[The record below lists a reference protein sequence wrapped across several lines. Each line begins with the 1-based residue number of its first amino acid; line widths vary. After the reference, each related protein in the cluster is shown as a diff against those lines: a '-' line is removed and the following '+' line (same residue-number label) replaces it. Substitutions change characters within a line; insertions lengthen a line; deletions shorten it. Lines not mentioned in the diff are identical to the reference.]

1 MIAETDFFKSRDYER
16 DGPSWRSRRLGLITD
31 ALFDLP
37 LALCDATG
45 RVRREASQLPV
56 QRVLVASVNVPHR
69 EAELEKV
76 LAALR
81 RTRHDVTVALA
92 PVGDRGKFHNIN
104 LALHQHDIS
113 AFDWLIVTDDD
124 IALPPGFVDNF
135 LYLATKAKLHLCQ
148 PAHRFHSF
156 NRFLL
161 TYRAWNSLV
170 RLTNFVESGP
180 ITAFHRDSLGLL
192 LPFPEL
198 RWSWGVDITW
208 SEIGRRHD
216 LRLGIID
223 ATPIEHLKP
232 ISSNYDYKVAIAEAM
247 EFLRQQ
253 GVTSSKKDILKNL
266 GVVPI

>member
-1 MIAETDFFKSRDYER
+1 MAETDFFKSRDYER
-16 DGPSWRSRRLGLITD
+16 DGPSWRSRRLGPITD

-37 LALCDATG
+37 LALRGATG
-45 RVRREASQLPV
+45 RIRRDARQLPV

-81 RTRHDVTVALA
+81 HTRHDVTVALA

-124 IALPPGFVDNF
+124 VALPPGFVDNF
-135 LYLATKAKLHLCQ
+135 LYLAMKANLHLCQ

>member
-1 MIAETDFFKSRDYER
+1 MAETDFFKSRDCER
-16 DGPSWRSRRLGLITD
+16 DGPSWRSRRLGPVTD

-37 LALCDATG
+37 LALRGAKG
-45 RVRREASQLPV
+45 RLSREAQQLPV
-56 QRVLVASVNVPHR
+56 QRVLVASVNVPYR
-69 EAELEKV
+69 EAELENV
-76 LAALR
+76 LAELR

-92 PVGDRGKFHNIN
+92 PLGERGKFHNVN
-104 LALHQHDIS
+104 LALAERDVS
-113 AFDWLIVTDDD
+113 TFDWLLVTDDD
-124 IALPPGFVDNF
+124 IAFPPGFMDNF
-135 LYLATKAKLHLCQ
+135 LYLATKANLHLCQ

-161 TYRAWNSLV
+161 TYRAWGSLV

-180 ITAFHRDSLGLL
+180 ITAFHRDSFGLL

-208 SEIGRRHD
+208 SEIGRRHG

-232 ISSNYDYKVAIAEAM
+232 ISSNYDYRAAIAEAM

-253 GVTSSKKDILKNL
+253 GVTSRKKDILKNL

>member
-1 MIAETDFFKSRDYER
+1 MIAETDFFRSRDYER
-16 DGPSWRSRRLGLITD
+16 DGPSWRSRRLGPITD
-31 ALFDLP
+31 ALFGLP
-37 LALCDATG
+37 LALRGATG
-45 RVRREASQLPV
+45 RVTREAQQLPV

-76 LAALR
+76 LVALQ

-104 LALHQHDIS
+104 LALDQHDIS

-124 IALPPGFVDNF
+124 IAFPPGFTDNF
-135 LYLATKAKLHLCQ
+135 LYLATKANLHLCQ
-148 PAHRFHSF
+148 PAHQFHSF

-180 ITAFHRDSLGLL
+180 ITAFHRDSFGLL

-223 ATPIEHLKP
+223 ATPIEHLRP
-232 ISSNYDYKVAIAEAM
+232 ISSNYDYKIAIAEAM